1 MIRTVQRIGPTRWVG
16 TDAVQGSP
24 RRPVL
29 GAIAAGDSR
38 AAVDIV
44 TAIAVGKQGDASHL
58 NERHK
63 AQETPNARKLQSEFV
78 FAV

>member
-1 MIRTVQRIGPTRWVG
+1 MTMAVELEHLAKTFELSSGWGRRRTHKRAVG
-16 TDAVQGSP
+16 
-24 RRPVL
+24 L
-29 GAIAAGDSR
+29 F
-38 AAVDIV
+38 V